1 MHFNLGNVLLA
12 QHLTEEAILQY
23 QEALRLRPGY
33 VEAERQ
39 LRALE
44 TKTGESNGTGTNS
57 Q

>member
-44 TKTGESNGTGTNS
+44 AKTGESNGNGTNAP
-57 Q
+57 

>member
-1 MHFNLGNVLLA
+1 VLLA

-44 TKTGESNGTGTNS
+44 AKTGESNGTGTNS